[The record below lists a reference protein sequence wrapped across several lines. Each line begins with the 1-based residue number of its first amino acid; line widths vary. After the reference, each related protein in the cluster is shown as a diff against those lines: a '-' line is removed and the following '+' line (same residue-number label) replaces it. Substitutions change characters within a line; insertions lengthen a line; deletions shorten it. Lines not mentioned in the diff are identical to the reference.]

1 MKDNYY
7 FPHDAE
13 SMNDPRII
21 KLLNRYKMSGYG
33 VFYALN
39 ELLRVQDNY
48 RCHLS
53 LLKMFARKINV
64 NYVFILSIVNDFGL
78 FVVDDEWFFSEDMV
92 RRMKKFDIKKCKI
105 DERRANKDAA
115 NELKARL
122 EVLKEAAKIR
132 HKEKELEKEL
142 ERELELKLE
151 LERELEL
158 EKKLVVER
166 KLELEKI
173 LEKKL
178 ELEKN
183 EKTISE
189 SPEVKEEEGKTTTT
203 EDINNCLVEC
213 LNFTYPPLKQPG
225 DSKKWI
231 AHVDKA
237 FTDEMWLDVVGMKSG
252 LGLMFKDNCMLLKQ
266 LFKEQVILMSKTET
280 IRDPSDAKRYF
291 ANCMHSGTELC
302 AEMVKNLHE
311 VLKKEVHFP
320 FEDYD
325 KATGTRRVFGVLIP
339 AWAPPRPDCSVRWNV
354 EENNWTD

>member
-13 SMNDPRII
+13 SMNDPRIV
-21 KLLNRYKMSGYG
+21 KLLDRYKMSGYG

-64 NYVFILSIVNDFGL
+64 NYSFILSIVNDFEL
-78 FVVDDEWFFSEDMV
+78 FVVDDEWFFSEDMC
-92 RRMKKFDIKKCKI
+92 RRMKSYDIKKCKTE
-105 DERRANKDAA
+105 ERRASRDAA
-115 NELKARL
+115 NELKIKIEQLR
-122 EVLKEAAKIR
+122 EVTEMM

-142 ERELELKLE
+142 EKEKELES
-151 LERELEL
+151 
-158 EKKLVVER
+158 ER
-166 KLELEKI
+166 KLELEKL

-183 EKTISE
+183 EKTKSE
-189 SPEVKEEEGKTTTT
+189 SPEVKEEEGKTDDDD
-203 EDINNCLVEC
+203 EKNNCLVEC

-225 DSKKWI
+225 DSKKWM

-237 FTDEMWLDVVGMKSG
+237 FTDEMWLDVVGMKTG
-252 LGLMFKDNCMLLKQ
+252 LGLLFKDNCMVFKQ
-266 LFKEQVILMSKTET
+266 LFKEQVILVGKMEE
-280 IRDPSDAKRYF
+280 IGCPSDAKRYF
-291 ANCMHSGTELC
+291 ANCMHSGTELF
-302 AEMVKNLHE
+302 AKMLGNLHE
-311 VLKKEVHFP
+311 VLKKEDPFP

-325 KATGTRRVFGVLIP
+325 KATGIRRVFGVEIP

-354 EENNWTD
+354 EESNWTD

>member
-21 KLLNRYKMSGYG
+21 KLLDRYKMSGYG

-64 NYVFILSIVNDFGL
+64 NYSFILSIVNDFEL

-115 NELKARL
+115 NELKARF
-122 EVLKEAAKIR
+122 EVLKETAKI
-132 HKEKELEKEL
+132 KLKEKEMEKELE
-142 ERELELKLE
+142 LE
-151 LERELEL
+151 LERELERELETERELKL
-158 EKKLVVER
+158 EKER
-166 KLELEKI
+166 NKEKELE
-173 LEKKL
+173 EKL

-183 EKTISE
+183 EKTKSE
-189 SPEVKEEEGKTTTT
+189 SPEVKEEIAKT
-203 EDINNCLVEC
+203 DDDDNNNCLVEC
-213 LNFTYPPLKQPG
+213 LNFTYPPLIQPG
-225 DSKKWI
+225 DSKEWTT
-231 AHVDKA
+231 HVDKA

-252 LGLMFKDNCMLLKQ
+252 LGLLFKDNCMVFKQ
-266 LFKEQVILMSKTET
+266 LFKEQVILVSKTET
-280 IRDPSDAKRYF
+280 IRCASDAKRYF
-291 ANCMHSGTELC
+291 ANCMHSGTELF
-302 AEMVKNLHE
+302 AKMVNYLHE
-311 VLKKEVHFP
+311 VLNKEDPFP

-325 KATGTRRVFGVLIP
+325 KAMGIRRVFGVVIP
-339 AWAPPRPDCSVRWNV
+339 VGARPRPDCTVRWNV
-354 EENNWTD
+354 EENDWTD